1 VRAHLLLGWAFS
13 TSPLLHGQELGN
25 QHLNKAY
32 RRPKGSLN
40 ALASTSQAL
49 SAPLGCH
56 IPSLFFW
63 PDWPDVY
70 SCAHSPLAKLLLCI
84 EPAPHSFISTVAPSG
99 LRSLPLP
106 SSTPLPLP
114 TATYPSAVLVQGD
127 LGAPALSSP
136 LYSQVPTILFL
147 ASCGLNRRVCS
158 SASPLFDIMLLSFGE
173 PLLGFAYSLVPR
185 PHTATTATTPP
196 AYPANTLSAPFR
208 SKPFGVA
215 RRHLP
220 ACFPPDTS
228 LGVPAA

>member
-114 TATYPSAVLVQGD
+114 TAVT
-127 LGAPALSSP
+127 
-136 LYSQVPTILFL
+136 
-147 ASCGLNRRVCS
+147 
-158 SASPLFDIMLLSFGE
+158 
-173 PLLGFAYSLVPR
+173 PLLAGS
-185 PHTATTATTPP
+185 TTIRSCFFFPQRRLCPPPTPP
-196 AYPANTLSAPFR
+196 LSWFKVR
-208 SKPFGVA
+208 
-215 RRHLP
+215 
-220 ACFPPDTS
+220 PPS
-228 LGVPAA
+228 RPL